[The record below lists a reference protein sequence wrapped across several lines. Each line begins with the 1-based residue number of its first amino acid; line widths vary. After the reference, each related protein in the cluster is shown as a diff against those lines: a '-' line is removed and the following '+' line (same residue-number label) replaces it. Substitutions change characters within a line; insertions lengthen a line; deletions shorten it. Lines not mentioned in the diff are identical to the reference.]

1 MPEPRNVTARDRASG
16 LGGATILPLELEG
29 VVFEAGGQTLIHAL
43 SARFH
48 AGPRTIVLGPNG
60 AGKSLLLRLCHGL
73 LRPSRGR
80 VIWHGRQDGHG
91 QQDGHGHPGGE
102 RLDRAGQPGRETRRR
117 QAMVFQRPVL
127 LRRSALANVAYPLA
141 LRGMARAE
149 ARARAAEALARAGL
163 DGLAGRPARVLS
175 GGEQQRLAL
184 ARAWVTEPEILF
196 LDEPTASLDP
206 AATRAVEELVLQIH
220 AAGTKIVMTTH
231 DLGQARRLAEEVLFL
246 HQGRLIE
253 RSPAAAFFAAPR
265 TPEAATFIKGE
276 LVI

>member
-1 MPEPRNVTARDRASG
+1 MRKPRNVTARRAG
-16 LGGATILPLELEG
+16 ILPLELEG
-29 VVFEAGGQTLIHAL
+29 VVFEAGGRTLIHDL
-43 SARFH
+43 SARFE
-48 AGPRTIVLGPNG
+48 AGPRSIVLGPNG

-73 LRPSRGR
+73 LRPTRGH
-80 VIWHGRQDGHG
+80 IAW
-91 QQDGHGHPGGE
+91 HGHPGE
-102 RLDRAGQPGRETRRR
+102 AGQPERETRRR

-141 LRGMARAE
+141 LRGISRGA

-184 ARAWVTEPEILF
+184 ARAWVTEPEILV

-246 HQGRLIE
+246 HHGRLIE
-253 RSPAAAFFAAPR
+253 RGPAETFFAAPR
-265 TPEAATFIKGE
+265 TPEAAAFIHGD